1 MLDRLLP
8 PSVDNTFRGHWLAT
22 WLLGVLV
29 FARTA
34 MGLNTIFNGRS
45 VAVSADGIPL
55 DSYAPAAARTVLSLF
70 AVWGQAQ
77 VAFGLLGLVV
87 LLRYRGLIPFV
98 FALLLFEHLGR
109 RLILAMLP
117 IERTGSPPGFAVNVV
132 LVALTVAGL
141 ALSLWERG
149 AGRR

>member
-8 PSVDNTFRGHWLAT
+8 QTVDNTFRGHWLAP
-22 WLLGVLV
+22 WFLGVLV

-45 VAVSADGIPL
+45 VAVTADGIPL
-55 DSYAPAAARTVLSLF
+55 DRYAPDAARAVLSLF
-70 AVWGQAQ
+70 AIWGQAQ

-117 IERTGSPPGFAVNVV
+117 IERTGSPPGFGVNVV
-132 LVALTVAGL
+132 LIALTVAGL